1 MKKCL
6 FGIAAYIILFAHIAF
21 LVSCNSYKK
30 IPYFMNLKDT
40 TQIAIATASYASPI
54 VQPDDILNITIQTID
69 GTASA
74 ILNQNN
80 ALSPAVGSSSANP
93 IGQQTTTGYLVDKDG
108 NIEFPI
114 IGKINLLGMTTAK
127 VRDVIRNKLSIYY
140 KTPTVDVR
148 FSNFKITVL
157 GEVNRPATYTIPNE
171 KVTILDALGLA
182 GDLTIFGKRENVL
195 LIRDSLGYKT
205 LTRINLN
212 DSRILTSR
220 YFFLQQND
228 VLYIEPNKSK
238 IANLDAS
245 RSRDITIITSAL
257 SVLIVLLS
265 RIK

>member
-1 MKKCL
+1 
-6 FGIAAYIILFAHIAF
+6 
-21 LVSCNSYKK
+21 
-30 IPYFMNLKDT
+30 MNLSDT
-40 TQIAIATASYASPI
+40 AQIAVATASYKSPI
-54 VQPDDILNITIQTID
+54 IQPDDILTITLQTID
-69 GTASA
+69 GTATA
-74 ILNQNN
+74 MLNQNN
-80 ALSPAVGSSSANP
+80 MLSPAVGSSSASP
-93 IGQQTTTGYLVDKDG
+93 IGQQTSVGYLIDKEG
-108 NIEFPI
+108 NIELPI
-114 IGKINLLGMTTAK
+114 AGKIHLVGLTTAQA
-127 VRDVIRNKLSIYY
+127 REVIRSKLSVYY
-140 KTPTVDVR
+140 KNLTVDVR

-195 LIRDSLGYKT
+195 LVRDSAGYKT
-205 LTRINLN
+205 LCRINLN
-212 DSRILTSR
+212 DSKILSSP
-220 YFFLQQND
+220 YFFLRQND